1 MNTEFRNKILNR
13 YVDHAEKENTQEKE
27 AFLQA
32 REDVDKAY
40 QVAFPVAQ
48 QVLAKHFPNEDV
60 DTCRALK
67 KKYGSPLDVVA
78 KDKCFNFAYVENRPL
93 QEDEDEDDL
102 KKTEHFDFGLF
113 GNVGEGRYDD
123 RSGEQFAN
131 AYYRDELKAN
141 GKNPDIFPQMKDKE
155 DNPHLTKHRDENKK
169 FLGYSNYSYRNS
181 DNDDAVG
188 MTKQFDSQ
196 WYLDIIGT
204 SHCRSRTIACT
215 KQEFQV
221 FQMLKQAKSNVITCH
236 QKWIDSI
243 EKQKQ
248 AMKTGLKAY
257 RYLSEGVEL
266 MKELNIDIDEAELVR
281 TNSTG
286 LTIYNPVNLAQMIK
300 GMKNTTQT
308 REQKIAERLLYEKQ
322 KVIQD
327 HQHEINADGTETEKN
342 SIL

>member
-13 YVDHAEKENTQEKE
+13 YVDSAEKENTQEKE

-40 QVAFPVAQ
+40 QVAFPVAK
-48 QVLAKHFPNEDV
+48 QVLAKHFPKEDV

-78 KDKCFNFAYVENRPL
+78 KDKCFHFAYVENRKL
-93 QEDEDEDDL
+93 EEDEDESDL
-102 KKTEHFDFGLF
+102 KQTEHFDFGLF

-123 RSGEQFAN
+123 RTGEQFAN

-141 GKNPDIFPQMKDKE
+141 GNNADIFAQMKDKE

-169 FLGYSNYSYRNS
+169 FLGYSGYSSYNS
-181 DNDDAVG
+181 DNDNTTG
-188 MTKQFDSQ
+188 LTQKFDSQ
-196 WYLDIIGT
+196 FYLDIIGT
-204 SHCRSRTIACT
+204 SHCRSRTMTCN
-215 KQEFQV
+215 KDEFLI
-221 FQMLKQAKSNVITCH
+221 FQMLKTAKSNLITCH
-236 QKWIDSI
+236 EKWIESI

-322 KVIQD
+322 NQAT
-327 HQHEINADGTETEKN
+327 N
-342 SIL
+342 

>member
-1 MNTEFRNKILNR
+1 MTMQKIRMNTEFRNKILNR

-40 QVAFPVAQ
+40 AVAFPMAE
-48 QVLAKHFPNEDV
+48 QVLAKHFPKEDV
-60 DTCRALK
+60 DTCRTLK

-78 KDKCFNFAYVENRPL
+78 KDKCFNFAYEENRPL
-93 QEDEDEDDL
+93 EEDETEDDL

-113 GNVGEGRYDD
+113 GNVGEGQYDD
-123 RSGEQFAN
+123 RTGEQFAN

-141 GKNPDIFPQMKDKE
+141 GNNPDIFPQMKDKE

-169 FLGYSNYSYRNS
+169 FLGYSGYSRYNS
-181 DNDDAVG
+181 DNDSTNG
-188 MTKQFDSQ
+188 LTKQFDSQ

-204 SHCRSRTIACT
+204 SHCRQRTMTCH
-215 KQEFQV
+215 KDEFMV
-221 FQMLKQAKSNVITCH
+221 FTLLKQAKSNLITCH
-236 QKWIDSI
+236 EKWIASMG
-243 EKQKQ
+243 KQKE

-266 MKELNIDIDEAELVR
+266 MKELGIEIDEAELVR

-322 KVIQD
+322 NQAT
-327 HQHEINADGTETEKN
+327 N
-342 SIL
+342 